1 MGDRPTGDHH
11 HTHHHLHLAWLAV
24 TAVPVLG
31 QRRSRAFE
39 VRARQVIEHPL
50 RIEIEQHPQPF
61 VQRHFN
67 RLFVQQQ
74 MIQRAIPALQLRQV
88 DLHAATWLP
97 ARHIAAAVAVAAVIR
112 IEPIGQGVFARRPR
126 QAVGDQHPH
135 TTHPIVVRVL
145 FGPQLGPPPARIEPV
160 PKRQLIEEVARHEHR
175 PPRAGVKHFDRTS
188 LPELPSRFCL
198 IDVPL
203 EKPIEHRQDGFERLA
218 SPEVGDD
225 LLLDFSVFPYGT
237 DDADILVDG
246 AVGGG
251 NFDGSDEQGQ
261 RSSHNGLDCRHQIL
275 EGSVFLQSIPVDLC
289 QIIITTHFAETGFL
303 ALKNK

>member
-11 HTHHHLHLAWLAV
+11 HAHHHLNLAWLAV

-50 RIEIEQHPQPF
+50 RIEIEQRPQPF

-88 DLHAATWLP
+88 DLHPPTLLP
-97 ARHIAAAVAVAAVIR
+97 ARHIAAAVAVADVIGLQ
-112 IEPIGQGVFARRPR
+112 PIGQGVFARRPR
-126 QAVGDQHPH
+126 QAVGD
-135 TTHPIVVRVL
+135 
-145 FGPQLGPPPARIEPV
+145 
-160 PKRQLIEEVARHEHR
+160 
-175 PPRAGVKHFDRTS
+175 
-188 LPELPSRFCL
+188 
-198 IDVPL
+198 
-203 EKPIEHRQDGFERLA
+203 
-218 SPEVGDD
+218 D
-225 LLLDFSVFPYGT
+225 LLLDFSVFPYGI

-275 EGSVFLQSIPVDLC
+275 KGSVFLQSIPVDLC

-303 ALKNK
+303 ALKNKDLCQKPPNTCQTWATTWSAGTFETAVREAVGPSRGPTDPRTHGPKLNGVILMAVANESVLPASVHDWF